1 MNTPDSPEFANEMNP
16 NSRQS
21 LSAVGTIVQG
31 LIVLAYYSY
40 VSKPA
45 AWTTVQSFRPL
56 LGKVENLL
64 QEAEIPLYDYS
75 LVVEEFLENHV
86 ISETCE
92 QLHAF
97 FDRVHRWR
105 NELVH
110 DTEMAPMLVKMLE
123 IAKRMSAGSK
133 PAFNEIKDNIGLF
146 KNRDLINLFVS
157 KEKPNDRRIKATMN
171 RMRELVGYL
180 GGQGTDLTADQR
192 KVARDTKPNMYND
205 FLTLRRNVMSQAKN
219 FVQNWVRT
227 HGDENGLVDYQQLLG
242 ELNQYFPIHD
252 FPSGFI
258 GKIDDMSR
266 PYTSKGQLVQNFPR
280 GGVVIMNPDYN
291 EDKDDSYVF
300 RSRAANAEGET
311 HHYTIKNRAKSK
323 RNIFKTVEKLGE
335 KIAKVRKKWIPLI
348 KNIEEDP
355 TDEQQFAMI
364 LEIIYHT
371 QARIGSARG
380 STKVDG
386 QSQKTFGLSVIQFRH
401 LRFTG
406 DRLLIKYL
414 GKAAKT
420 QRHILT
426 KDMGKGVQNIIDT
439 LKLLKS
445 KYKPTDS
452 VFVRAS
458 GAAITGQHINAYLRQ
473 LGAPPKATIHKFRH
487 LKGVQMMN
495 KIIENHPFKDK
506 PATSLQV
513 KRWLQKEAESIGE
526 QLGHFSGEK
535 VTGNTALQNYVSP
548 KSLIHIYKEAQA
560 LPHPSLLK
568 ILNIDPK
575 TVDMEGKLSFE
586 DLHEDLETATI
597 DEDYVLSKKMRKKWA
612 FLNTYM
618 EENHAFG

>member
-1 MNTPDSPEFANEMNP
+1 MNNSIYANELTQE
-16 NSRQS
+16 SRQS

-45 AWTTVQSFRPL
+45 PWTTVQSFKSL
-56 LGKVENLL
+56 LEKVETLL
-64 QEAEIPLYDYS
+64 QEAGIPLHDYAP
-75 LVVEEFLENHV
+75 VVEEFLENHV

-92 QLHAF
+92 QLHSF
-97 FDRVHRWR
+97 FDRVYRWR

-133 PAFNEIKDNIGLF
+133 SAFNEIKDNIGLF
-146 KNRDLINLFVS
+146 KNRDLINLFIS
-157 KEKPNDRRIKATMN
+157 KEKPNDRRIKAMMN
-171 RMRELVGYL
+171 RMKELVGYL
-180 GGQGTDLTADQR
+180 GGQGADLTADQR
-192 KVARDTKPNMYND
+192 KIARDTKPNMYND
-205 FLTLRRNVMSQAKN
+205 FLTLRRSVMSQSKD

-227 HGDENGLVDYQQLLG
+227 NSDENGLADYQQLLG

-266 PYTSKGQLVQNFPR
+266 PYTNKGRLVQNFPR

-291 EDKDDSYVF
+291 ENKDDSYVF
-300 RSRAANAEGET
+300 RSRAVNAEGDT
-311 HHYTIKNRAKSK
+311 WHYTIKNRAKSK
-323 RNIFKTVEKLGE
+323 RDIFKTVEKLGE
-335 KIAKVRKKWIPLI
+335 KIVKVRKRWLPLL
-348 KNIEEDP
+348 KNIEDEP
-355 TDEQQFAMI
+355 TDEQQYAMI

-371 QARIGSARG
+371 QARIGSTRG

-386 QSQKTFGLSVIQFRH
+386 QNQKTYGLSVIQFRH

-406 DRLLIKYL
+406 NNRLCIKYA
-414 GKAAKT
+414 GKAAKV
-420 QRHILT
+420 QKHILT
-426 KDMGKGVQNIIDT
+426 RGMGKGVRNIIDT
-439 LKLLKS
+439 LKELKS
-445 KYKPTDS
+445 RYKPTDS
-452 VFVRAS
+452 VFVREKGTVIS
-458 GAAITGQHINAYLRQ
+458 GRDVNAYLRR
-473 LGAPPKATIHKFRH
+473 LGAPKKATIHKFRH

-548 KSLIHIYKEAQA
+548 KSLTRIYREAQA

-568 ILNIDPK
+568 IISIDPK
-575 TVDMEGKLSFE
+575 TIDMEGKMEFE
-586 DLHEDLETATI
+586 ELHDDLETATI
-597 DEDYVLSKKMRKKWA
+597 DDGDYVLSKKMHKKWA
-612 FLNTYM
+612 FLLDDNEKY
-618 EENHAFG
+618 HAGV